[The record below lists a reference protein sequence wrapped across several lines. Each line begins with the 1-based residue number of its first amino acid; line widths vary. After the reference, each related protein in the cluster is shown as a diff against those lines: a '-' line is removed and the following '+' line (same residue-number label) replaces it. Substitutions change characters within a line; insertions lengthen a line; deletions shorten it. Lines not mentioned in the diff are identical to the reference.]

1 MQKPARKQGRCAQHQ
16 RHMPHYVFCPLS
28 PPNYVLQS
36 RELSKHSVK
45 LFHDFRL
52 DTTNHSLWRVD
63 ERVPLAPKTFDV
75 LRFFVENAGHLITHD
90 ELLDAIWP
98 DTYVNPEILR
108 KYILEV
114 RKALGDPPKAPMFI
128 ETHAKRGYR
137 FIAPVVD
144 LWRPCFGTDDNAC
157 RPISRSN
164 AAILSEPRVEHAAV
178 ERDNK
183 IILITTETGNGQTGI
198 KPALRELLDTKLNRL
213 LTEITETIAALTT
226 QQSFVLMI
234 NNNPDAIPLTP
245 DLITIAEQ

>member
-1 MQKPARKQGRCAQHQ
+1 
-16 RHMPHYVFCPLS
+16 
-28 PPNYVLQS
+28 
-36 RELSKHSVK
+36 VK

-75 LRFFVENAGHLITHD
+75 LRFFVENAGHLISHD

-108 KYILEV
+108 KYILEI
-114 RKALGDPPKAPMFI
+114 RKALGDLPKAPMFI

-144 LWRPCFGTDDNAC
+144 LWRPCT
-157 RPISRSN
+157 SR
-164 AAILSEPRVEHAAV
+164 PRVV
-178 ERDNK
+178 DQPKPRVIDNDIELRK
-183 IILITTETGNGQTGI
+183 IILITGESDPDDFASI
-198 KPALRELLDTKLNRL
+198 KPVARELIDAKLKRL

-226 QQSFVLMI
+226 QQTFVLMI
-234 NNNPDAIPLTP
+234 DNNPNAIPLTP
-245 DLITIAEQ
+245 DLIEIAEQ